1 MVVQPEGNF
10 YDKYHASNP
19 VVRKIMQG
27 FWGAFDRCLR
37 DAVKPGSILEA
48 GCGEGELLRH
58 LIDIM
63 GEKIV
68 YSGFDISESCIAK
81 AKLLCPEANL
91 NVTYI
96 SEFSGGG
103 RPHCVL
109 RGVGASAGTGE
120 CYIQLKAT
128 CREKYFIKHS
138 A

>member
-91 NVTYI
+91 NVTDI
-96 SEFSGGG
+96 SEFSGGQTSL
-103 RPHCVL
+103 CVARCWSICWYRRVL
-109 RGVGASAGTGE
+109 YPA
-120 CYIQLKAT
+120 
-128 CREKYFIKHS
+128 
-138 A
+138 